1 MIMVLGLFYW
11 ERYSVYS
18 LFEEILKANLWQS
31 AVIVPVLQMRKREF
45 RKKYILALGH
55 GIMELGFR
63 ARLSQSPQPD
73 FLHTSLWF
81 ALLLPTP
88 FFVLPGN
95 WHFIPFLSPGKT
107 ASLIFLS
114 QTFKKKFCWNF
125 FCVFQVYSKI
135 SDLQCCVFQVYSKIN
150 QLHIHIYPLLF
161 IFFSYTGYYTVLS
174 RFLCAR

>member
-107 ASLIFLS
+107 ASFIFLS
-114 QTFKKKFCWNF
+114 QTFKKKN
-125 FCVFQVYSKI
+125 
-135 SDLQCCVFQVYSKIN
+135 
-150 QLHIHIYPLLF
+150 LLEF
-161 IFFSYTGYYTVLS
+161 
-174 RFLCAR
+174 FLCVSGVQQNKWLAMLCVSGVQQNKSITHTHISLAFHILFLYRLLHSIE